1 MTVRQQAGS
10 YGSSQISCSVAVVDT
25 PPHWRLLPLYRY
37 HRRITTPAGLTMAL
51 AAPPDLS
58 NTAVPVQPLSRT
70 YARGL
75 YIEPHEHEWGQVL
88 YAMSGVMWV
97 ETPNEALVVPPQRA
111 VWLPPGVPHG
121 IRVVSDLEMR
131 NIYLRPTLAVTLD
144 STVQVLE
151 VGRLLREL
159 IVSLVAEQDK
169 ASDYYDAVANLAL
182 LELKRAR
189 RSLLKVPMPDDSDRR
204 LMNVCQAV
212 MTEPSIDVSFEQHA
226 ENAGASVRTLS
237 RLFQAVLGMGFAEW
251 RRQVQLATS
260 VAEIIQ
266 GVPVNTI
273 ARSMGYS
280 PSSFSD
286 MFRREL
292 GVAPSQ
298 YPVIDPAS

>member
-1 MTVRQQAGS
+1 
-10 YGSSQISCSVAVVDT
+10 
-25 PPHWRLLPLYRY
+25 
-37 HRRITTPAGLTMAL
+37 MAL
-51 AAPPDLS
+51 AAPPDLT
-58 NTAVPVQPLSRT
+58 NTAVPVQRVSRT
-70 YARGL
+70 YPRGL
-75 YIEPHEHEWGQVL
+75 YIEPHEHDWGQVL

-131 NIYLRPTLAVTLD
+131 NIYLRPALAQTLE
-144 STVQVLE
+144 SSVQVFE
-151 VGRLLREL
+151 VAKLLREL
-159 IVSLVAEQDK
+159 IVSLVAEEDK
-169 ASDYYDAVANLAL
+169 DSEYDNALVGLAL
-182 LELKRAR
+182 LELKRAK

-212 MTEPSIDVSFEQHA
+212 MIEPSIDVSFEQHA

-237 RLFQAVLGMGFAEW
+237 RLFQGALGMGFAEW
-251 RRQVQLATS
+251 RRQVQLATA

-266 GVPVNTI
+266 GVPVSTI

-298 YPVIDPAS
+298 YPLGEQAG

>member
-1 MTVRQQAGS
+1 MAAFNSRPVTS
-10 YGSSQISCSVAVVDT
+10 
-25 PPHWRLLPLYRY
+25 
-37 HRRITTPAGLTMAL
+37 MAL

-58 NTAVPVQPLSRT
+58 DTAVPVQPLSRT
-70 YARGL
+70 YPRGL
-75 YIEPHEHEWGQVL
+75 YIEPHEHDWGQVL

-131 NIYLRPTLAVTLD
+131 NIYLRPALAETLE
-144 STVQVLE
+144 STVQVFE
-151 VGRLLREL
+151 VARLLREL
-159 IVSLVAEQDK
+159 IVNLVAEQDK
-169 ASDYYDAVANLAL
+169 DSHYYSALVSLAL
-182 LELKRAR
+182 LELKKAK

-212 MTEPSIDVSFEQHA
+212 MIEPSIDVPFEQHA

-237 RLFQAVLGMGFAEW
+237 RLFQGVLGMGFAEW
-251 RRQVQLATS
+251 RRQVQLATA

-266 GVPVNTI
+266 GVPVSTI

-292 GVAPSQ
+292 GMAPSQ
-298 YPVIDPAS
+298 YPLGEQAG